1 VNAFYSTPS
10 FYVDQKKLDK
20 TVTWEVRQDDIFPL
34 ADNAH
39 HYWSGYFTSR
49 PALKRQVRPTP
60 HTRTALCRC
69 ARDQLPSRTDRSLQV
84 RIATNFLQ
92 AARQLEVI
100 AKTTKQEVNTSSTK
114 SSPAVG
120 DSWSDSLEGAI
131 GVATHHDGMS
141 GTERQ
146 DVSDDYEQVLLST
159 AL

>member
-1 VNAFYSTPS
+1 M
-10 FYVDQKKLDK
+10 
-20 TVTWEVRQDDIFPL
+20 
-34 ADNAH
+34 
-39 HYWSGYFTSR
+39 
-49 PALKRQVRPTP
+49 
-60 HTRTALCRC
+60 
-69 ARDQLPSRTDRSLQV
+69 QV

-100 AKTTKQEVNTSSTK
+100 AKTTKQEVNTSSRK